1 MNSRDATDVLNQDS
15 GPSTWVDRRSTIPL
29 YHQLFLNLRDRLFSG
44 EWKAGELF
52 LRDSDIE
59 QSYGVSR
66 ITVRKAMD
74 SLVGEGLV
82 VRFRGRG
89 TFVAALPVSD
99 LTKFSP
105 LRPLDFD
112 DIEGEYRRE
121 IIKVGKVLVSKHTA
135 DRLRVPENHQVSVLR
150 LLHWGG
156 DTPVCTEAIFVDDF
170 KWPDIFDLRTLEQE
184 NVSEIYRRRGMKIKT
199 VRQSVSAVLPA
210 PETAR
215 KLALEPGQPALYIT
229 RVSYSADDVPVDFR
243 LIYCRGDRYV
253 LTQDI
258 QPWH

>member
-1 MNSRDATDVLNQDS
+1 MNSLEATDSLDHAN

-29 YHQLFLNLRDRLFSG
+29 YHQLFLSLRDRLFGG

-59 QSYGVSR
+59 KAYRVSR

-99 LTKFSP
+99 LTKISP
-105 LRPLDFD
+105 AKPLDFK

-121 IIKVGKVLVSKHTA
+121 IVKVGKVLVSKQTA
-135 DRLRVPENHQVSVLR
+135 DRLRVPDNHQVSMLR
-150 LLHWGG
+150 ILHWGG
-156 DTPVCTEAIFVDDF
+156 DTPVCLEAIFVDNF
-170 KWPDIFDLRTLEQE
+170 KWPDVFDPKTIEQE
-184 NVSEIYRRRGMKIKT
+184 SVSEIYRRRGIKIVT
-199 VRQSVSAVLPA
+199 VRQSVSAVIPA
-210 PETAR
+210 PETAK
-215 KLALEPGQPALYIT
+215 KLALEPGQPSLFIT
-229 RVSYSADDVPVDFR
+229 RVGYSADEVPVDFR
-243 LIYCRGDRYV
+243 HIHCRGDRYV

-258 QPWH
+258 QP